1 MLFPLNRD
9 MLSLLLEK
17 KTRCLE
23 PTPSVDQW
31 LKEGDKKIQ
40 KNIPKSRPD
49 RGGNGMTVLHMQHLD
64 VFNVVVVMDFK
75 IYNI

>member
-1 MLFPLNRD
+1 MAKRGRQENTKHI
-9 MLSLLLEK
+9 S
-17 KTRCLE
+17 
-23 PTPSVDQW
+23 
-31 LKEGDKKIQ
+31 
-40 KNIPKSRPD
+40 KSRPD